1 MIRRPPRSPRTDTLF
16 PSTTFCRSSCGVA
29 ASRGSADLV
38 PLFESFRKQAPPGE
52 IVSLPESRERG
63 LPRLLMVDSTPLGH
77 VSATGQLNKTFLDGW
92 PDKSFLQVCLKGD
105 YPPFLHARHSV
116 VRNRGAHCAI
126 DRHVRACVVF

>member
-1 MIRRPPRSPRTDTLF
+1 MDAAVEEA
-16 PSTTFCRSSCGVA
+16 SCGVA

-52 IVSLPESRERG
+52 IVYLPESRERG

-77 VSATGQLNKTFLDGW
+77 VSATGQLKKTFLEGW

-105 YPPFLHARHSV
+105 SPQLLHARTEERRVGKVSV
-116 VRNRGAHCAI
+116 GTCRSRGWPI
-126 DRHVRACVVF
+126 LKKKK

>member
-1 MIRRPPRSPRTDTLF
+1 MDAAVEEA
-16 PSTTFCRSSCGVA
+16 SCGVA

-77 VSATGQLNKTFLDGW
+77 VSATGQLKKTFLEGW
-92 PDKSFLQVCLKGD
+92 PTRLFPKGASRAVCRSFCLPGKVSEEGAG
-105 YPPFLHARHSV
+105 FLA
-116 VRNRGAHCAI
+116 
-126 DRHVRACVVF
+126 